1 MVWTAEKQKQ
11 LRALGFEYVKDSDKW
26 IRHCPNHD
34 EFVRA
39 TGDFLYWFDMKARD
53 GGYIRGSN
61 KWPIMHFDALVIFLK
76 ALRYLEKEL
85 GE

>member
-1 MVWTAEKQKQ
+1 
-11 LRALGFEYVKDSDKW
+11 
-26 IRHCPNHD
+26 
-34 EFVRA
+34 
-39 TGDFLYWFDMKARD
+39 MKARD

-76 ALRYLEKEL
+76 ALRYLEKEI

>member
-1 MVWTAEKQKQ
+1 VIWTQDQKKQ
-11 LRALGFEYVKDSDKW
+11 LNALGFVYEEGNDRWV
-26 IRHCPNHD
+26 RCLPPHD

-39 TGDFLYWFDMKARD
+39 TGDFLYWFDMKAKD
-53 GGYIRGSN
+53 GSYIRGSN
-61 KWPIMHFDALVIFLK
+61 RFPIMHFDALVIFLK